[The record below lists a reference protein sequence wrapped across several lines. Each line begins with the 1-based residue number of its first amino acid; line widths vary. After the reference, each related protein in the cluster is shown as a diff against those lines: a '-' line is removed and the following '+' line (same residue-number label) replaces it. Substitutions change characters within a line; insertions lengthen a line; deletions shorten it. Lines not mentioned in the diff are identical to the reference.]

1 MTAMFHGS
9 VEENYEAGVELLE
22 RGQAAA
28 AFEDLSRAYL
38 SDPQNPRYRSYYAL
52 SLALSKGQFLGA
64 AELARAAVRQE
75 CENVDLYVNLA
86 RIYEAFEFKAAAIR
100 VLKRGLM
107 IDPANPRLTR
117 KLLEFGTRRRPPIQ
131 FLPRGH
137 VVNRILGIARSRV
150 FRPPLAA
157 APRASSA

>member
-1 MTAMFHGS
+1 MTTKPHRSMAES
-9 VEENYEAGVELLE
+9 YKAGVELLE
-22 RGQAAA
+22 TGEAAA
-28 AFEDLSRAYL
+28 AFEDLSRAFL

-52 SLALSKGQFLGA
+52 SLALSKRQFLGA

-75 CENVDLYVNLA
+75 SENVDLYLNLA

-100 VLKRGLM
+100 VLKRALM
-107 IDPANPRLTR
+107 LDPANPRLAR
-117 KLLEFGTRRRPPIQ
+117 KLLEFGTRRHPPIQ

-150 FRPPLAA
+150 LRPA
-157 APRASSA
+157 APPSLPLSSA